1 MSTAEQEPMKRSAKP
16 ISSEDKTPLPPKQ
29 SKSVTTVAVYPFCP
43 EGRSYRPRQHPAL
56 IQSGSK
62 SPLRRPYRDRT
73 PFELISELAKGN
85 FNSDSASYEDDDA
98 LEDHSVPPSQRLS
111 LRIAQSLTLAA
122 NYDHTFSVEQLA
134 ARDFVMIDAFL
145 RHNTYDGFRDAIAE
159 ATYTPT
165 PADLN
170 YPPVKKYTVY
180 LLVQAYKALHTAIQ
194 KSKSLI
200 TDLSTHSEY
209 WKSEEKLAELYEDL
223 LALLYNIQTH
233 RNTLSDLIIQH
244 VLIPIEDNKEF
255 VDILAHY
262 NITINYI
269 KLICATATAET
280 ATGFLTLKKINS
292 AIARLHNITLESSLP
307 AESIDHNDIPTVEG
321 MRAVTGGPVPI
332 SPTPLE
338 PETKS
343 IPKPAPASTS
353 TQLHIRSSTSVT
365 TTAHSSTPQHVTVS
379 VAPNDSLSASV
390 CSSSQDRRSTRTV
403 RTVRA
408 VAVSRS
414 PSAHSDKRKQKP
426 AKESPSPSSSCK
438 QSPRRQEKQPT
449 PDLVCHF
456 CKATGAHFSA
466 GCPNIKSLSDR
477 AITAVSDGKCLHC
490 LKKHSPRYC
499 RRDTPCLSRSP
510 SAHSDKR
517 KQKPAKKSPSP
528 SSSRKQSQEKQPTPD
543 LVCHFCKATGAH
555 FSAGCPNIKSLSDR
569 AITAVSDG
577 KCLYCLKA
585 HSPGYCKRDIPC
597 RLCDSTEHHPA
608 LCPYSHYIVRDI
620 GPDVDKFFSA
630 MYVIYENYHRHH

>member
-1 MSTAEQEPMKRSAKP
+1 MTPM
-16 ISSEDKTPLPPKQ
+16 
-29 SKSVTTVAVYPFCP
+29 
-43 EGRSYRPRQHPAL
+43 
-56 IQSGSK
+56 
-62 SPLRRPYRDRT
+62 
-73 PFELISELAKGN
+73 ELISELAKGN

-98 LEDHSVPPSQRLS
+98 SEDRSVPPSQRLS

-134 ARDFVMIDAFL
+134 ARDL
-145 RHNTYDGFRDAIAE
+145 
-159 ATYTPT
+159 
-165 PADLN
+165 
-170 YPPVKKYTVY
+170 
-180 LLVQAYKALHTAIQ
+180 
-194 KSKSLI
+194 
-200 TDLSTHSEY
+200 
-209 WKSEEKLAELYEDL
+209 
-223 LALLYNIQTH
+223 TH
-233 RNTLSDLIIQH
+233 RNTLSDLIIPH
-244 VLIPIEDNKEF
+244 VLNPIEDNKEF

-307 AESIDHNDIPTVEG
+307 AESIDLNDIPTIED
-321 MRAVTGGPVPI
+321 MHAVTGGPIPI

-343 IPKPAPASTS
+343 IPKSAPATASTE
-353 TQLHIRSSTSVT
+353 LHIRSSTSVT
-365 TTAHSSTPQHVTVS
+365 TTAHSSTPQQVTVS

-390 CSSSQDRRSTRTV
+390 CSSSQDRGSTRTV

-408 VAVSRS
+408 VAV
-414 PSAHSDKRKQKP
+414 
-426 AKESPSPSSSCK
+426 
-438 QSPRRQEKQPT
+438 
-449 PDLVCHF
+449 
-456 CKATGAHFSA
+456 
-466 GCPNIKSLSDR
+466 
-477 AITAVSDGKCLHC
+477 
-490 LKKHSPRYC
+490 
-499 RRDTPCLSRSP
+499 SRSP